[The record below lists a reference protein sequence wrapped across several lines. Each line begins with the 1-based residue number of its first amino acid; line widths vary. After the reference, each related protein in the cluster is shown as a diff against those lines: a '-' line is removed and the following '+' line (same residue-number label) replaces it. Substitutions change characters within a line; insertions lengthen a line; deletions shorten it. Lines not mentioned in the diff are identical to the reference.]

1 MLLCYFFL
9 ILQFVLTSVPLHTQ
23 SSQVDYKQLPGFYPH
38 AAGQIA
44 SHGPYTTVAD
54 IYKIPGITANDKAMF
69 KKYEKELTVLP
80 PGRMFK
86 ERINQR
92 QST

>member
-1 MLLCYFFL
+1 MPSN
-9 ILQFVLTSVPLHTQ
+9 TSYL
-23 SSQVDYKQLPGFYPH
+23 SSSPYRS
-38 AAGQIA
+38 IA
-44 SHGPYTTVAD
+44 DV
-54 IYKIPGITANDKAMF
+54 YKIPGITESDKAVV
-69 KKYEKELTVLP
+69 KKYEKFLTVLP